1 MIDMGVA
8 QNYCI
13 NRFRIKGKWLAI
25 ACLIFA
31 ATLDQTT
38 IKQNPLISNR
48 QQVTRTGYLTGCT
61 MKLNINGQVKFS
73 RQWS

>member
-8 QNYCI
+8 QNHRI
-13 NRFRIKGKWLAI
+13 NHFWIKGKWLAI
-25 ACLIFA
+25 ACLIFVTA
-31 ATLDQTT
+31 LNQTT

-73 RQWS
+73 RQSS